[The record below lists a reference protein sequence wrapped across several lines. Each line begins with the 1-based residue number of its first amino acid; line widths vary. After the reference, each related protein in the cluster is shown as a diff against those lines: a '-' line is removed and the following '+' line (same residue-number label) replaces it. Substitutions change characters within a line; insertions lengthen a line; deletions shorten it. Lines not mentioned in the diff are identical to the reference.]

1 MMLITNPHIVFLT
14 VFLFFV
20 VMVFY
25 LFGEGSVDGFDVI
38 DLPSNGV
45 VPPNNIKVV
54 KTAPNGTVMRDSTG
68 KILYGMIRIPQGSYA
83 VPKKDSNG
91 RNVFLEGSATD
102 IDYDIKQVPYGYM
115 AAPDQMSIIPSTQAG
130 QYSQYQRGLD
140 GTADTGVFTGAT
152 TQERNYNPNDVSGG
166 AYHDTPGDNNLGKYY
181 FYDTNGTLVSSDISG
196 TNVAPVIYYIPGSYK
211 YGASNYV
218 PNYEDSVYMS
228 RTTRQSTVTPVF
240 NTSSI
245 LGGFCAQHKGDTIK
259 IEEKCNALD
268 VAACASTSCCVLLG
282 GQKCVAGSDRGPTNP
297 ANYSDFRVVNKDVYY
312 YQGKCYG
319 NCM

>member
-1 MMLITNPHIVFLT
+1 MDKAHIIFLS

-20 VMVFY
+20 VMIFYVF
-25 LFGEGSVDGFDVI
+25 GAGSVDGFDIMDIPTTGMPV
-38 DLPSNGV
+38 GH
-45 VPPNNIKVV
+45 IKVL
-54 KTAPNGTVMRDSTG
+54 KRNPDGTVVRDSANQIVYGMIKIPQRYYADIKVDSTG
-68 KILYGMIRIPQGSYA
+68 RE
-83 VPKKDSNG
+83 
-91 RNVFLEGSATD
+91 VFLEGSTTD
-102 IDYDIKQVPYGYM
+102 KEYVLKAVPYGYM
-115 AAPDQMSIIPSTQAG
+115 AAPDKMSITPSTQA
-130 QYSQYQRGLD
+130 SQFSEYQKNMGD
-140 GTADTGVFTGAT
+140 NSDVGVFSGTQ
-152 TQERNYNPNDVSGG
+152 TQERNYNPNDIMAP
-166 AYHDTPGDNNLGKYY
+166 AYHSTPDSSNLGKYY
-181 FYDTNGTLVSSDISG
+181 FYDADGKLVVSDISG

-245 LGGFCAQHKGDTIK
+245 LGGFCAQNKGDTIK
-259 IEEKCNALD
+259 LEEKCNALD
-268 VAACASTSCCVLLG
+268 VDACASTSCCVLLG

-297 ANYSDFRVVNKDVYY
+297 ANYSDFRVINKDVYY

>member
-1 MMLITNPHIVFLT
+1 MLIQNPHIVFLT

-25 LFGEGSVDGFDVI
+25 VFGAGSVDGFDVI
-38 DLPSNGV
+38 DLPSNGLI
-45 VPPNNIKVV
+45 PPNNVKVV
-54 KTAPNGTVMRDSTG
+54 KTAANGTVMRDSIG
-68 KILYGMIRIPQGSYA
+68 KIIYGMIRIPQGSYA
-83 VPKKDSNG
+83 VPKKDPNG
-91 RNVFLEGSATD
+91 RNQFLEGSTTD
-102 IDYDIKQVPYGYM
+102 IDYDIKPVPYGYV
-115 AAPDQMSIIPSTQAG
+115 AAPNQMSIIPSTQAS
-130 QYSQYQRGLD
+130 QYSQYEKGID
-140 GTADTGVFTGAT
+140 GTTNAGVFTGNM
-152 TQERNYNPNDVSGG
+152 TQERNYNPNDLSGD

-181 FYDTNGTLVSSDISG
+181 FYDTNGNLVYSDVSG
-196 TNVAPVIYYIPGSYK
+196 SNVAPVIYYVPGSYK

-245 LGGFCAQHKGDTIK
+245 LGGFCAQHKGDTNK
-259 IEEKCNALD
+259 LEEKCNALD